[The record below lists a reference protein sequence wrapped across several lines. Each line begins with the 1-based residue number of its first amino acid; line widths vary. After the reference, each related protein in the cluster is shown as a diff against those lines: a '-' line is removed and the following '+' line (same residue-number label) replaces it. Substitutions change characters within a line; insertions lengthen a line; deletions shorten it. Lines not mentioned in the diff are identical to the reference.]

1 MHDTPREGASP
12 CAGCR
17 LFQRGEIA
25 RSTRSSRHPPPR
37 TPRPA
42 RSPSSDAAAVARG
55 AQASVQARRD
65 ARLRPPLRVLR
76 LTTRVR
82 ACDAR
87 SRSSARQGRNPFAGQ
102 RRIGMPA
109 VQSAESRHA
118 ACRVLSPPSVGGKQ
132 LHSVCARGASGA
144 QASGATRGQS
154 GIRRRASRVVPD
166 SPVDAGRGRVRAALL
181 PASAFGGQCLVT
193 RRRLIRATSRGAQRL
208 AASKTAVEIL
218 NHRDGL
224 SIVDGPTRRR
234 RRVAPSLE
242 PGRRRHAISRGAVH
256 GLGSPIGAAG
266 AEHPSPM
273 GRISP

>member
-87 SRSSARQGRNPFAGQ
+87 SRSSAGQGRNPFAGQ
-102 RRIGMPA
+102 RRVGVPA

-118 ACRVLSPPSVGGKQ
+118 ACRVLSPASVGGKQ
-132 LHSVCARGASGA
+132 LHSVCACGAPGA
-144 QASGATRGQS
+144 QASGATRRQS
-154 GIRRRASRVVPD
+154 GIRRRASRVVID
-166 SPVDAGRGRVRAALL
+166 SSHDAGRGRVRAAPL
-181 PASAFGGQCLVT
+181 PASAFGRQCLVT
-193 RRRLIRATSRGAQRL
+193 RRVAGGSPARRPAPSRVELFTVSGATLAQ
-208 AASKTAVEIL
+208 
-218 NHRDGL
+218 
-224 SIVDGPTRRR
+224 SIVGDTTHLVRPDTTDGGPGAAPVDGHRNRGRRR
-234 RRVAPSLE
+234 RACVPD
-242 PGRRRHAISRGAVH
+242 GT
-256 GLGSPIGAAG
+256 
-266 AEHPSPM
+266 HPP
-273 GRISP
+273 

>member
-82 ACDAR
+82 ARDAR
-87 SRSSARQGRNPFAGQ
+87 SRSSAGQGRNPFAGQ
-102 RRIGMPA
+102 RRVGMPA

-118 ACRVLSPPSVGGKQ
+118 ACRVLSPASVGGKQ
-132 LHSVCARGASGA
+132 LHSVCACGAPGA
-144 QASGATRGQS
+144 QASGATRRQS
-154 GIRRRASRVVPD
+154 GIRRRASRVVID
-166 SPVDAGRGRVRAALL
+166 SSHDAGRGRVRAAPL
-181 PASAFGGQCLVT
+181 PASAFGRQCLVT
-193 RRRLIRATSRGAQRL
+193 RRRSKRCVAST
-208 AASKTAVEIL
+208 AASPSRVEL
-218 NHRDGL
+218 FTVSGATL
-224 SIVDGPTRRR
+224 AQSIVGDTTHLVRPDTNGRRAGGRSGRWSSQSGPT
-234 RRVAPSLE
+234 APSMR
-242 PGRRRHAISRGAVH
+242 PRWDASAVADSRKW
-256 GLGSPIGAAG
+256 
-266 AEHPSPM
+266 
-273 GRISP
+273 